1 MAETPSRSERASR
14 RRHDGRPLSERM
26 RCELTRIRRRTR
38 TVVSEARAHNFP
50 ESNRFFVQL
59 FLLLFGL
66 LPMFSSLFR
75 EAFRRVL
82 HLRNRTVAA
91 GGEQRRRSHVH
102 AAVFVAAALA
112 LAAGL
117 TFASFY
123 TFGTVVLY
131 DGEELDIVDSEAT
144 VDSIVAS
151 VEDFTSA
158 ALGSDFSL
166 DSSAIVC
173 QSRLV
178 HRSDLNDGT
187 ELQEELTD
195 QVGLVTYGYAL
206 YIDNTFIGAT
216 EYPGALEEL
225 LEQLKE
231 LYTSEDTLSIDFVE
245 DVQIYEGY
253 FANDQLTNL
262 GSIAEL
268 LNSTKSGEVT
278 YTVVK
283 GDTWGKIAGANG
295 MTNAELETL
304 NPGFDINKLQIGD
317 ELLISNAVPYLTVV
331 VTERQNYVDDI
342 QYDIE
347 YTPTNTLY
355 TGDYK
360 VTSKGVYGTA
370 DVVAD
375 VVYIN
380 GEEQS
385 REIISSVVLTEPVT
399 EQRLEGTKERPSWYP
414 TGSFRWPTSSTRINS
429 YFGKR
434 NTGIKG
440 ASTYHKGI
448 DIAASYG
455 AKIVAADGGTVIYSG
470 WWGSGGYTVIID
482 HGNGFK
488 TYYEHN
494 SKLLVSVGQHVYKG
508 QQIAKAGSSGVSS
521 GTHCHF
527 GISKNGTYVNP
538 LKYLP

>member
-1 MAETPSRSERASR
+1 MAETPSRENTSR
-14 RRHDGRPLSERM
+14 RRHDGRPLSVRVS
-26 RCELTRIRRRTR
+26 CKLARIRRRIR
-38 TVVSEARAHNFP
+38 TVVGEARAHNFP

-66 LPMFSSLFR
+66 APMFSSLFR
-75 EAFRRVL
+75 ETFRRVL
-82 HLRNRTVAA
+82 HLRNRTAA
-91 GGEQRRRSHVH
+91 PGGEQRRRSHAH

-117 TFASFY
+117 TFFSFY
-123 TFGTVVLY
+123 TLGTVVLY

-144 VDSIVAS
+144 VSSIVAS

-166 DSSAIVC
+166 DSSMLVC
-173 QSRLV
+173 ESRLV
-178 HRSDLNDGT
+178 HRSDLNDGS
-187 ELQEELTD
+187 ELREELTD

-206 YIDNTFIGAT
+206 YIDNNFVGAT

-231 LYTSEDTLSIDFVE
+231 IYTSEDTLSIDFVE
-245 DVQIYEGY
+245 NVQIYEGY

-283 GDTWGKIAGANG
+283 GDTWGKIAAENG
-295 MTNAELETL
+295 MTNAQLETL

-375 VVYIN
+375 VAYIN
-380 GEEQS
+380 GIEQS

-414 TGSFRWPTSSTRINS
+414 TGTFRWPTSGTRINS

-494 SKLLVSVGQHVYKG
+494 TKLLVSVGQHVYKG
-508 QQIAKAGSSGVSS
+508 QQIAKAGSTGVSS

>member
-1 MAETPSRSERASR
+1 MAETPSRSERAPR
-14 RRHDGRPLSERM
+14 RRHDGRPLSVRL
-26 RCELTRIRRRTR
+26 RCELARIRRRTR
-38 TVVSEARAHNFP
+38 MVLGEARAHNFP
-50 ESNRFFVQL
+50 ESDRFFVQL

-66 LPMFSSLFR
+66 VPMFTSLFR
-75 EAFRRVL
+75 ETFRRVL
-82 HLRNRTVAA
+82 HLRNRA
-91 GGEQRRRSHVH
+91 GSTEAPQRRRSHAH

-112 LAAGL
+112 VAAGL
-117 TFASFY
+117 TFFSFY
-123 TFGTVVLY
+123 TFGTVVIY
-131 DGEELDIVDSEAT
+131 DGRELDIVDSEET
-144 VDSIVAS
+144 VNTVVAS

-158 ALGSDFSL
+158 ALGSEFSM
-166 DSSAIVC
+166 DSAAIVC
-173 QSRLV
+173 KSRLV
-178 HRSDLNDGT
+178 HRSDLNDGS
-187 ELQEELTD
+187 ELKDELSD
-195 QVGLVTYGYAL
+195 EVGLVAYGYAL
-206 YIDNTFIGAT
+206 YIDNAFVGAT

-225 LEQLKE
+225 LDQLKE
-231 LYTSEDTLSIDFVE
+231 IYTSEDTLSIDFVE

-295 MTNAELETL
+295 MTNAQLEAL
-304 NPGFDINKLQIGD
+304 NPGFDIDKLQIGD

-414 TGSFRWPTSSTRINS
+414 TGSFRWPTSSTHINS

-448 DIAASYG
+448 DISASYG
-455 AKIVAADGGTVIYSG
+455 SKIVAADGGTVIYSG

-521 GTHCHF
+521 GSHCHF
-527 GISKNGTYVNP
+527 GITKNGTYVNP

>member
-1 MAETPSRSERASR
+1 MAETPSRSERAPR
-14 RRHDGRPLSERM
+14 RRHDGRPLSVRL
-26 RCELTRIRRRTR
+26 RCELARIRRRTR
-38 TVVSEARAHNFP
+38 TVLREARAHNFP
-50 ESNRFFVQL
+50 ESDRFFVQL

-66 LPMFSSLFR
+66 MPMFTSLFR
-75 EAFRRVL
+75 ETFRHVL
-82 HLRNRTVAA
+82 HLRNRA
-91 GGEQRRRSHVH
+91 GSTEAPQRRRSHAH

-117 TFASFY
+117 TFFSFY
-123 TFGTVVLY
+123 TFGTVVIY
-131 DGEELDIVDSEAT
+131 DGRELDIVDSEET
-144 VDSIVAS
+144 VNTIVAS

-158 ALGSDFSL
+158 ALGSEFSM

-173 QSRLV
+173 KSRLV
-178 HRSDLNDGT
+178 HRSDLNDGS
-187 ELQEELTD
+187 ELKDELSD
-195 QVGLVTYGYAL
+195 EVGLVTYGYAL
-206 YIDNTFIGAT
+206 YIDNAFVGAT

-225 LEQLKE
+225 LDQLKAI
-231 LYTSEDTLSIDFVE
+231 YTSEDTLSIDFVE

-295 MTNAELETL
+295 MTNARLEEL
-304 NPGFDINKLQIGD
+304 NPGFDIDKLQIGD

-414 TGSFRWPTSSTRINS
+414 TGSFRWPTSSTHINS

-448 DIAASYG
+448 DISASYG
-455 AKIVAADGGTVIYSG
+455 SKIVAADGGTVIYSG

-521 GTHCHF
+521 GSHCHF
-527 GISKNGTYVNP
+527 GITKNGTYVNP

>member
-1 MAETPSRSERASR
+1 MAETPSRSERAPR
-14 RRHDGRPLSERM
+14 RRHDDRPLSVRL
-26 RCELTRIRRRTR
+26 RCEFARIRRRIR
-38 TVVSEARAHNFP
+38 TVIGEARAHNFP
-50 ESNRFFVQL
+50 ESDRFFVQL
-59 FLLLFGL
+59 FLLLLGL
-66 LPMFSSLFR
+66 MPMFTSLFR
-75 EAFRRVL
+75 ETFRRVL
-82 HLRNRTVAA
+82 HLRNHA
-91 GGEQRRRSHVH
+91 GSTEAPQRRRSHAH

-117 TFASFY
+117 TFFSFY
-123 TFGTVVLY
+123 TFGTVVIY
-131 DGEELDIVDSEAT
+131 DGRELDIVDSEET
-144 VDSIVAS
+144 VNSIVAS

-158 ALGSDFSL
+158 ALGSEFSM

-173 QSRLV
+173 KSRLV
-178 HRSDLNDGT
+178 HRSDLNDGS
-187 ELQEELTD
+187 ELKDELSD
-195 QVGLVTYGYAL
+195 EVGLVTYGYAL
-206 YIDNTFIGAT
+206 YIDNVFAGAT

-225 LEQLKE
+225 LDQLKE
-231 LYTSEDTLSIDFVE
+231 IYTSEDTLSIDFVE

-262 GSIAEL
+262 GDIAEL

-295 MTNAELETL
+295 MTNAELEKL

-317 ELLISNAVPYLTVV
+317 ELLISNAVPYLTVM

-347 YTPTNTLY
+347 YTPTDTLY

-360 VTSKGVYGTA
+360 VTAKGVYGTA

-399 EQRLEGTKERPSWYP
+399 EQRLEGTKQRPSWHP

-440 ASTYHKGI
+440 ASTNHKGI

-455 AKIVAADGGTVIYSG
+455 SKIVAADGGTVVYSG

-521 GTHCHF
+521 GSHCHF
-527 GISKNGTYVNP
+527 GITKNGTYVNP